1 MNFSHLWNFLII
13 VMTDVKEILYIKLVE
28 TIKRMRSE
36 DKFNGYHYTFNPA
49 LIRGNETVD
58 EHENG
63 WSTKTTS
70 YERSSC
76 SHEKNGNETY
86 FSKTFDIN
94 FHVFNDSAYI
104 GFMDYVVHS
113 WSFGIRISFHRTPK
127 GNNLNVCL
135 TSNRQQLSF
144 VFPVETYVNQGM
156 SIEGILRKFEDE
168 FMEVPPCV
176 LQQRVI
182 NDNTQYVEFL
192 SATDE
197 QLETMY
203 QGIERFYDEEFEKRK
218 LLVHTLKDIPTEVL
232 REYIFKHQPP
242 ISIEA
247 IPRLQLDSI

>member
-1 MNFSHLWNFLII
+1 
-13 VMTDVKEILYIKLVE
+13 MTDVKEILYIKLVE

-36 DKFNGYHYTFNPA
+36 DKFNGYHYKFNPA

-63 WSTKTTS
+63 WSTKNTS

-76 SHEKNGNETY
+76 SYGKNGNEIY

-104 GFMDYVVHS
+104 GFMNHVVHS
-113 WSFGIRISFHRTPK
+113 WSFSIRIDFHRTPE

-135 TSNRQQLSF
+135 TSKSQQLSF
-144 VFPVETYVNQGM
+144 VFPIETYVNQGM
-156 SIEGILRKFEDE
+156 SIEGILKKFEDE

-182 NDNTQYVEFL
+182 DGNTEYVEFMR
-192 SATDE
+192 ATDE

-218 LLVHTLKDIPTEVL
+218 LLVHTLKDIPTEL
-232 REYIFKHQPP
+232 LKEYIFKHEQP
-242 ISIEA
+242 ISIEN
-247 IPRLQLDSI
+247 IPHLRLNSI